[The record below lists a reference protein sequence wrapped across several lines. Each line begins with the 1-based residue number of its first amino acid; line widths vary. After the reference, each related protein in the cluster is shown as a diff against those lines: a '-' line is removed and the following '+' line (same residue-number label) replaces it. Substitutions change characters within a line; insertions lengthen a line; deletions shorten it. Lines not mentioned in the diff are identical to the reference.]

1 MNIMQKVLSSPKDYR
16 FDVQLLG
23 ECKIASPARQRQF
36 VTDDDRCVLTCD
48 VNLLRQATRA
58 LGKPP
63 SFEKSGPHR
72 NIFHDP
78 AWTRAAI
85 VTCGGLCPGLNDVIK
100 GLVQILHYDYQVQTI
115 FGIRYGLRGF
125 IPRYKHQPM
134 MLNVDVVD
142 TIHEQGGTILGSS
155 RGGQDT
161 GEIVDTLIR
170 MNINVLFCI
179 GGDGTLRATR
189 DIAEECLKRK
199 LAISVIG
206 IPKTIDND
214 LNFIGRS
221 FGFETAVY
229 QTNSVIQSAHV
240 EAKGVLNG
248 IGLVKLMGRDSGFI
262 AAFASLANSV
272 VNFCLIP
279 EVPFALDGPNGLL
292 KALERRFDS
301 GKDHCVMV
309 VAEGAGQELLA
320 NEPERRD
327 ASGNVL
333 NHDIGELLVRAI
345 EAYFK
350 KHRLSVSVK
359 YFDPSYAIRSVP
371 ALGTDAILCYMLA
384 KNAVHA
390 AMAGR
395 TNCVV
400 GNLNNHYTLV
410 PTRLATV
417 ERQKVDTAGELWKAV
432 LDATHQESYFQ
443 GRAETLDAIHAEQK
457 AATLGQG

>member
-1 MNIMQKVLSSPKDYR
+1 MSMLETVLSNPKDYR
-16 FDVQLLG
+16 FDVQRLG
-23 ECKIASPARQRQF
+23 DCKIASPVRQRQF
-36 VTDDDRCVLTCD
+36 VSARDQCVLTCD
-48 VNLLRQATRA
+48 VDLLAKATKAFGR
-58 LGKPP
+58 PP
-63 SFEKSGPHR
+63 SFEKCGAHQK
-72 NIFHDP
+72 IFHDP

-100 GLVQILHYDYQVQTI
+100 GLVQILHYDYQVETI

-125 IPRYKHQPM
+125 IPRFKHQPM
-134 MLNVDVVD
+134 MLDVDVVD

-155 RGGQDT
+155 RGGQET
-161 GEIVDTLIR
+161 KEIVDTLTR

-189 DIAEECLKRK
+189 DIAEECLNRN
-199 LAISVIG
+199 LSISVVG

-229 QTNSVIQSAHV
+229 QTNSVIQCAHM

-279 EVPFALDGPNGLL
+279 EAPFQLEGTHGLL
-292 KALERRFDS
+292 KALERRFSS
-301 GKDHCVMV
+301 GKDHCVIV
-309 VAEGAGQELLA
+309 VAEGAGQELMKDA
-320 NEPERRD
+320 PRKRD
-327 ASGNVL
+327 ASGNL
-333 NHDIGELLVRAI
+333 LKNDIGDFLMQAI
-345 EAYFK
+345 ESHFDN
-350 KHRLSVSVK
+350 HTIPVSVK

-410 PTRLATV
+410 PTRLATI
-417 ERQKVDTAGELWKAV
+417 ERQRIDTNSELWKAV
-432 LDATHQESYFQ
+432 LDATHQDSYFRS
-443 GRAETLDAIHAEQK
+443 RAEAQ
-457 AATLGQG
+457 AAARET